1 MAVAV
6 LVVISFLPYKL
17 TLIETGRLDENI
29 FIRCMTPLPIS
40 LFLFFFPSEMVV
52 VAAADVGWWLV
63 RGWLSNERLGLG
75 FGWFEL
81 VGCLR
86 RR

>member
-40 LFLFFFPSEMVV
+40 LFLFFFPPRWW
-52 VAAADVGWWLV
+52 WWLQLTLDG
-63 RGWLSNERLGLG
+63 GWLGDG
-75 FGWFEL
+75 
-81 VGCLR
+81 
-86 RR
+86 